1 MSMMEA
7 TFADQAAY
15 DGRAEARN
23 GTCVDWAAVDG
34 SGAPAVY
41 VGETDALRGRLA
53 RHDATYGARSPA
65 LVVALGDKSAS
76 RKLEAAVIRR
86 LRRGGVPLLS
96 TDDGAHVAFGG
107 AA

>member
-1 MSMMEA
+1 MYLKA
-7 TFADQAAY
+7 HD
-15 DGRAEARN
+15 
-23 GTCVDWAAVDG
+23 AAV
-34 SGAPAVY
+34 ACLCRAN
-41 VGETDALRGRLA
+41 TIA
-53 RHDATYGARSPA
+53 RHDATYGDRSPA